1 MPEATSALQYE
12 TLCMRRSGLTRDL
25 PPGTEELQW
34 VVNTS
39 TLIFGDR
46 DAALVDTFLT
56 VEQNQQLVDWVKAH
70 DRNLAYVYI
79 THGHG
84 DHGFGVK
91 QLLEAFPEAKA
102 VSTAAAVA
110 KARFEGTPPYVDT
123 FWTSRFPGQVP
134 LPQVFPEVLDGD
146 TFTLEGHPLRA
157 VETGFTDCEGST
169 ALWVPDLRLV
179 VAGDVAYNGIHQ
191 YLGETTTTSREEWM
205 RATDTLAALD
215 PAFVVAATRTPTCPT
230 TRRSWPRQRSTWRTS
245 TGSTPRLRPR
255 PICTRRCSRCTRTGR
270 TRAHSGPGRSG
281 PRRHRSDVTPGQPES
296 ATVTALRPMNCLDRS
311 ADAERAGRRCTA
323 SARSGEGASAH
334 LVQPRGSS
342 RKASPSAGE
351 VTVVVLPSWPA
362 KEYSWSRP
370 LTTRARR

>member
-1 MPEATSALQYE
+1 MPEASSALRYE

-25 PPGTEELQW
+25 PPGTPEELQW
-34 VVNTS
+34 VVNTA
-39 TLIFGDR
+39 TLIFGER
-46 DAALVDTFLT
+46 DAVLVDTFLT
-56 VEQNQQLVDWVKAH
+56 VEQNQKLVDWVTAH

-91 QLLEAFPEAKA
+91 QLLEAFPGAKA

-134 LPQVFPEVLDGD
+134 LPQVFPEVLDAD
-146 TFTLEGHPLRA
+146 TFALEGHPLRA

-191 YLGETTTTSREEWM
+191 YMGETTTASREEWM

-215 PAFVVAATRTPTCPT
+215 PAHVVAGHKNPDLPDDPKILAETKKYLADFN
-230 TRRSWPRQRSTWRTS
+230 
-245 TGSTPRLRPR
+245 RL
-255 PICTRRCSRCTRTGR
+255 
-270 TRAHSGPGRSG
+270 
-281 PRRHRSDVTPGQPES
+281 
-296 ATVTALRPMNCLDRS
+296 
-311 ADAERAGRRCTA
+311 DAETQTAAELYEAMLALYPNRANPG
-323 SARSGEGASAH
+323 SLWGGAKRAKTP
-334 LVQPRGSS
+334 PR
-342 RKASPSAGE
+342 
-351 VTVVVLPSWPA
+351 
-362 KEYSWSRP
+362 
-370 LTTRARR
+370 